1 MSESD
6 KTVCF
11 VGQVVP
17 ALDPEQDVR
26 EVKREQLHHTH
37 SKQLEL
43 QGLPLHFEHG
53 LDEEF
58 GNKVIGK
65 VVNTWMAQGGHRMIM
80 GEIDTSTPE
89 GKRAAQKVRSGEI
102 GELSLSHASYEFKGK
117 RTEIKT
123 RRPIEVSLTKKG
135 DFPNSRIIHIFD
147 GLSTMSGAP
156 AENTPVAADSSSAAA
171 PATPVTVTPV
181 TTTATPAQA
190 TTNAAAS
197 EATASAAVDYSN
209 MEPAE
214 LLDAARQSGVSAEEY
229 AEISAHL
236 AQALQNAQR
245 NVDALRTKNEQ
256 LEAQQAEARRAQ
268 ISQDLKEYIEIMK
281 NIGVPIDSE
290 FQALASGPDA
300 NPKFT
305 HAIYAH
311 SAAAADRIK
320 ALEAEKNKLAGK
332 VEKLKTNGK
341 ESSLRNHFKSL
352 ADRSLSQNY
361 YTQTSSP
368 AQRFSESAL
377 QRASEDAEKAQ
388 ANRYLQI
395 AQQQQQQAQAP
406 VQQQQQ
412 MMPPAQMQM
421 PKPTP
426 NFAEFMAQKLAEFQ
440 NQTPTYAGNM

>member
-1 MSESD
+1 MSDSD

-26 EVKREQLHHTH
+26 DVKREQLHYTH
-37 SKQLEL
+37 SRDLEL
-43 QGLPLHFEHG
+43 EGLPIHFEHG
-53 LDEEF
+53 LDDEF
-58 GNKVIGK
+58 KDKVIGR
-65 VVNTWMAQGGHRMIM
+65 VVNTWMAQGGHRMMM

-89 GKRAAQKVRSGEI
+89 GKKAAQKVRSGEI

-135 DFPNSRIIHIFD
+135 DFPDSRIIHIFD

-156 AENTPVAADSSSAAA
+156 AENTPVAADSSSA
-171 PATPVTVTPV
+171 PVTVTPV
-181 TTTATPAQA
+181 TTTTTTPVQA
-190 TTNAAAS
+190 TTNAATS
-197 EATASAAVDYSN
+197 EPAGSPVVDYSN

-214 LLDAARQSGVSAEEY
+214 LLDAARKSGVSAEEY

-268 ISQDLKEYIEIMK
+268 ISQDLQEYIEIMK

-290 FQALASGPDA
+290 FQALASAPDA

-305 HAIYAH
+305 HAIFAH

-395 AQQQQQQAQAP
+395 AQQQQQAQAP
-406 VQQQQQ
+406 AQQQQQQ